1 MRCCSFL
8 PTLGKLLP
16 QKIGLCWSRSCD
28 GSRRLNTD
36 FCRGCCSDRWGLGCT
51 LLARL
56 HTCPAFIAGARW
68 IKAGVGVFPDTTTL
82 PSLCSADTHTC
93 THMDTYIGR
102 AWNHPPLPGPL
113 LHCCSQ
119 RSLLLPTALH
129 IQAECHTP
137 AAFYTLADLTMQE

>member
-82 PSLCSADTHTC
+82 PSLCSADTHTH
-93 THMDTYIGR
+93 THVHTHGHLYR
-102 AWNHPPLPGPL
+102 QSLESPTPAWSSP
-113 LHCCSQ
+113 
-119 RSLLLPTALH
+119 SLLQPALFAFANS
-129 IQAECHTP
+129 IAHTG
-137 AAFYTLADLTMQE
+137 